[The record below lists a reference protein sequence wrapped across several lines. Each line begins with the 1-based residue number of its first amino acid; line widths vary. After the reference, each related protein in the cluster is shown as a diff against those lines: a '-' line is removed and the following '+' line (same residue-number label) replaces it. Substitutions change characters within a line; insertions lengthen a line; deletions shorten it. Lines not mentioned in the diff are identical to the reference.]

1 MNDNCAIMGCYTTF
15 KHIKTRK
22 VVVLE
27 IEISE
32 ENFQEVITKLGM
44 PIGGESKPVAVAL
57 LNKEKLDIGIP
68 ISEGSER
75 LGGEKLRTRAV
86 LLCKEIEFQD
96 FCFQKLLMHIKD
108 VFTSREEGARDV
120 IYSLCKITSRR
131 ELTNNLEAQERFI
144 RLDKAYKDW
153 LFERQHADHLERV

>member
-57 LNKEKLDIGIP
+57 MNKEKVDIGIP
-68 ISEGSER
+68 ISEE
-75 LGGEKLRTRAV
+75 LEKKTEGEKLRIRAV
-86 LLCKEIEFQD
+86 LLCKNKDFQ
-96 FCFQKLLMHIKD
+96 
-108 VFTSREEGARDV
+108 SY
-120 IYSLCKITSRR
+120 IYHTVGD
-131 ELTNNLEAQERFI
+131 NNLWRPNEESAKQYMLKTCCIDSRSELVTDKDAAQTFLNIEDSF
-144 RLDKAYKDW
+144 KDW
-153 LFERQHADHLERV
+153 LFEQQHQHNLKRV